1 MPSVVSSVKWDD
13 GGHGRG
19 QVCQGDAGSSLA
31 SPSSWCDKMSNRS
44 TGQERLQRA
53 VGQQVGRVKGEGPM
67 EGRSPVSAV
76 WPEQTGH
83 PPWALVSASVL
94 VDHMCSPLLTPVTRF
109 PTQDLDLSLNS

>member
-1 MPSVVSSVKWDD
+1 
-13 GGHGRG
+13 
-19 QVCQGDAGSSLA
+19 
-31 SPSSWCDKMSNRS
+31 MSNRS

-83 PPWALVSASVL
+83 PLWALVSASVL
-94 VDHMCSPLLTPVTRF
+94 VDHMCSLLLTPVTRF
-109 PTQDLDLSLNS
+109 PTQDLDLSLNY